1 MKEFDSANEE
11 GEKQATKFLEE
22 RVLTNK
28 KQIYDQINLNK
39 QRNFSKPT
47 VVKNTGKV
55 CKTDAMENRAMVK
68 IISLAETA
76 TVDLEELMRYH
87 LTEICLPLFNINGQ
101 MRKAVKSNFINS
113 FEIHKTTL
121 EGVSYI
127 SIVEMG
133 FIWRLATPS
142 IANRESA
149 ECDFTWGNYAT
160 KIFNIF
166 LQHHPNAI
174 EYHLVNDR
182 YDVELSIKDAEHQ
195 KRNSMFLEGSR
206 NIFPSSNLAVL
217 LARTFNS
224 FFGNA
229 KNKIRL
235 QDFLFKELTEF
246 AKNHQK
252 TFVYTL
258 KERYYSI
265 NLVAT
270 LHCFFCHQHES
281 DTRLFYHASKLDR
294 RSDISSIVVDA
305 EDTDPV
311 IASYASFKFEK
322 ELLLYQKKKILLCK
336 QLCLED
342 VSSVIISLHALTGA
356 DAVSSFYGHSKRP
369 STRKWKKS

>member
-76 TVDLEELMRYH
+76 TVDLEELMRYR

-252 TFVYTL
+252 SFVYTL

-281 DTRLFYHASKLDR
+281 DTRMFYHASKLDR

-305 EDTDPV
+305 EDTDVAV

-322 ELLLYQKKKILLCK
+322 ELLFYRKKENTTMQAAL
-336 QLCLED
+336 
-342 VSSVIISLHALTGA
+342 SGRYVICHHIFTCTYWS
-356 DAVSSFYGHSKRP
+356 
-369 STRKWKKS
+369 

>member
-76 TVDLEELMRYH
+76 TVDLEELMRYR
-87 LTEICLPLFNINGQ
+87 LTKICLPLFNINGQ

-149 ECDFTWGNYAT
+149 ERDFTWGNYAT

-235 QDFLFKELTEF
+235 QDFLFKEPTEF

-252 TFVYTL
+252 TFAYTL
-258 KERYYSI
+258 KKRCYSI
-265 NLVAT
+265 NPVAT
-270 LHCFFCHQHES
+270 LHCFFCH
-281 DTRLFYHASKLDR
+281 
-294 RSDISSIVVDA
+294 
-305 EDTDPV
+305 
-311 IASYASFKFEK
+311 
-322 ELLLYQKKKILLCK
+322 
-336 QLCLED
+336 
-342 VSSVIISLHALTGA
+342 
-356 DAVSSFYGHSKRP
+356 
-369 STRKWKKS
+369 